1 MYQTQSEQHLSQSEQ
16 LRQPERLKQPE
27 RLNQPKPLT
36 GGRTAGETNAAADA
50 NSKVTALFRRDDA
63 PQRFG
68 PRQVEKAAPVDEALD
83 LFNQMSRQIT
93 DSYRTLE
100 SRVNQLSGEL
110 SAEAHQRQRELEEK
124 ERIADRLT
132 TLLDA
137 LPAGVVVLDSQGVVS
152 QCNPAARELLGEPLE
167 GQRWLDII
175 QRSFSPRRD
184 DGHEVSL
191 KDGRRVSIEIQSMGQ
206 EPGQLIL
213 LNDLTHTRHLQAQLA
228 RAERL
233 SSMGRM
239 VASLAHQVRT
249 PLSAAMLYAGHL
261 CQADLDQSLRQR
273 CADKLMARLTHLEH
287 QVRDMLIFAR
297 GETRLAETRP
307 IAELIEQVEAAAEP
321 ALRNH
326 NAQLT
331 LVSQALDGRDQGARD
346 QAAMRQASVLCNRE
360 ALVGA
365 LMNLVN
371 NSLEAGAKSLT
382 LATAI
387 SDSRVL
393 ITLMDDGSGFAP
405 GQSDQFIEAFH
416 TTKAQGTGLGLAV
429 VAAVVKAHGG
439 QFQLN
444 SSGQGAEAQVSLP
457 LHAAV
462 EKR

>member
-1 MYQTQSEQHLSQSEQ
+1 MYQTQSATVKSTPATDGKGSISGDL
-16 LRQPERLKQPE
+16 
-27 RLNQPKPLT
+27 
-36 GGRTAGETNAAADA
+36 NAAADA
-50 NSKVTALFRRDDA
+50 NSKVTALFRRDEPVRRVGLRDSQ
-63 PQRFG
+63 P
-68 PRQVEKAAPVDEALD
+68 EAPVDEALD

-110 SAEAHQRQRELEEK
+110 SAEARQRQRELEEK

-167 GQRWLDII
+167 NQRWLDII
-175 QRSFSPRRD
+175 QRAFSPRRD

-191 KDGRRVSIEIQSMGQ
+191 KDGRRVSIEIRSMGH

-213 LNDLTHTRHLQAQLA
+213 LSDLTHTRHLQAQLA

-261 CQADLDQSLRQR
+261 CQPDLDESLRQR
-273 CADKLMARLTHLEH
+273 CADKLMARLAHLEH

-297 GETRLAETRP
+297 GETRLAETREV
-307 IAELIEQVEAAAEP
+307 AELIEQVEAAAES

-326 NAQLT
+326 GATLT
-331 LVSQALDGRDQGARD
+331 VVCEQPGL
-346 QAAMRQASVLCNRE
+346 VLCNRE

-371 NSLEAGAKSLT
+371 NSLEAGAKNLT
-382 LATAI
+382 LEVTRRDAQI
-387 SDSRVL
+387 RVL
-393 ITLMDDGSGFAP
+393 LTDDGCGFEA
-405 GQSDQFIEAFH
+405 GASDQLMEAFH
-416 TTKAQGTGLGLAV
+416 TTKSHGTGLGLAV

-439 QFQLN
+439 EFELQSN
-444 SSGQGAEAQVSLP
+444 GRGAQAKVSLP
-457 LHAAV
+457 LHRPV
-462 EKR
+462 EQA